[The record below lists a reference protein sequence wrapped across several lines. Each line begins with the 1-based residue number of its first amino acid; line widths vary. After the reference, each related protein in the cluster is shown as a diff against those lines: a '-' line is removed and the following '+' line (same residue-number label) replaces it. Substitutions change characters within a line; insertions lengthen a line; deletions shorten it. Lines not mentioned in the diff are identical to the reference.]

1 MWPTLQCSSSI
12 RTWRFWRTRRA
23 DSRLAMRRLM
33 RLRSPSLSWEDSGSP
48 LYVTGRPSLLVSFF
62 GTHLNGLLA
71 QWCKES
77 LRFRGHSDQMSTP

>member
-1 MWPTLQCSSSI
+1 MWPTLQSSSSI

-48 LYVTGRPSLLVSFF
+48 LYVTGRPSLLISFF
-62 GTHLNGLLA
+62 CTHLEGLIA
-71 QWCKES
+71 HGAKE
-77 LRFRGHSDQMSTP
+77 D